1 MKHLIF
7 ILTAFSCGVV
17 FGQQKDTT
25 QISLQIS
32 EPNPKIIPYAELLP
46 EDREETKQCFV
57 YITEKQKDSLVY
69 VTENLLEYGWNG
81 SNARIV
87 ITTYNYEVSKKKKI
101 NNIVTKKQL
110 QFIDGEY
117 KIDNGKLT
125 FTPNKDEKFEQ
136 KTFNLIYN
144 KMKIDYLEDENG
156 NKYTSGGCSQPIM
169 SL

>member
-1 MKHLIF
+1 M
-7 ILTAFSCGVV
+7 
-17 FGQQKDTT
+17 
-25 QISLQIS
+25 LQ
-32 EPNPKIIPYAELLP
+32 
-46 EDREETKQCFV
+46 
-57 YITEKQKDSLVY
+57 
-69 VTENLLEYGWNG
+69 
-81 SNARIV
+81 
-87 ITTYNYEVSKKKKI
+87 
-101 NNIVTKKQL
+101 KKQL